1 MWLKLASP
9 PSTSIQGTLY
19 TICRVQQRL
28 QQLNMPHQLVP
39 PLASTAKTEPFQPVA
54 PCPSFSKSPRKSH
67 SAFKPETQR
76 PRLFDPGGRS
86 PTRGFVVC
94 ATLVHVF
101 YRTSVRSNVCSVD
114 VLRVVR
120 YRAGT
125 FLCMRSCPCPSW
137 PSWSRRGCVRAVAW
151 LWRPWMWPWRGA
163 AVAVASAVFVS
174 PSCGCDTPMNAS
186 VRNGF
191 GVVCVGSIC
200 TTYVVRV

>member
-76 PRLFDPGGRS
+76 PCFLR
-86 PTRGFVVC
+86 RGDTPPRGC
-94 ATLVHVF
+94 LLHGATLERLYDCVLACRVIF
-101 YRTSVRSNVCSVD
+101 ARARSSYAIVAV
-114 VLRVVR
+114 
-120 YRAGT
+120 A
-125 FLCMRSCPCPSW
+125 W
-137 PSWSRRGCVRAVAW
+137 PSWSRRGCGCVASVVAVAAM
-151 LWRPWMWPWRGA
+151 PWTSHPPCRALDVVPWPWR
-163 AVAVASAVFVS
+163 S
-174 PSCGCDTPMNAS
+174 PSLC
-186 VRNGF
+186 RRR
-191 GVVCVGSIC
+191 VVA
-200 TTYVVRV
+200 TRR